1 MKRALLTL
9 LLTALVAVAASGS
22 SEVRLSNDTDVLSV
36 ELVSA
41 ELDRTVIRCRV
52 GSFLMSDVVVDG
64 RTYSRFLL
72 GDESST
78 LEKGLPELPTVARSI
93 AIPGDAGME
102 VRVLSSHYVEFHDV
116 DVLPSRGSIPRNVDP
131 ATVGYE
137 FAAFYESD
145 GWYPEK
151 LAAAGTPYIMRDVR
165 GTVVVL
171 NPFRYSPSTRTLCV
185 YDDIVVEVVRVGPG
199 SVNLLDGPVL
209 AAPQAEFD
217 RIYERHFLNYRKA
230 VRPRYAPVGEV
241 GDMLIIAY
249 DAFMPAM
256 ESFVD
261 WKLQMGIPCEMVGM
275 SEVGTTSEDVAT
287 YIADYYDS
295 NDLTYVLLVGDGAQV
310 PTPQTG
316 GGASD
321 PSYTLVA
328 GDDTY
333 PDIFVGR
340 FSAESEGNVATQ
352 VLRSVEY
359 EKTPLAGGDWYHRA
373 TGIASDDGPGDDME
387 FDDEHADN
395 MRLDLLDSTYTL
407 VDQIYAPTATGSQ
420 VTTALNGGRG
430 LINYTGHGHT
440 MGWATTGFDSGD
452 VNILTNDNML
462 PFIWSVA
469 CLNGN
474 FDDNN
479 CFAEAWMRATNGGE
493 PTGAIGT
500 YMSSINQD
508 WDEPMDAQ
516 DEMVDLLVA
525 GAKRTFGGLSFNGSC
540 HMLDEYGL
548 AAEND
553 FLAWHLFG
561 DPSLRVRT
569 DSPFA
574 LSVDHADTVAPTSW
588 TFDITVAGVE
598 GALCGL
604 YRGGVSYGSA
614 FTDASGV
621 ATIPVNGVLPS
632 DQDVTVTVTAPNAI
646 PYFGSFRVSQ
656 AYTPILEVLPADF
669 RVRLAPDEA
678 WSDSLRIG
686 NAGEE
691 LSILHYEISIAD
703 AGMSR
708 SVNSSSVSMSPS
720 AYVAGVPTEYTLEL
734 YNGSSEAQWIN
745 GARLSFPEGVVV
757 NSWSDFIVEERKLSY
772 DGASS
777 DTSSVV
783 WAGDWW
789 NVVYPGETAL
799 ASVNITVGA
808 AVQGD
813 VEVTYGLTGDG
824 HGTPPHAMSGTAD
837 LTGTGPSVLTV
848 LSPDGHEV
856 WGVGETRDVTWEP
869 TGGPIYV
876 DILCST
882 DGGETWYT
890 AVEGTPDD
898 GHHAWTVDAPVS
910 DNCLLRV
917 CLSVSPGVGD
927 TGDAS
932 FSVYQPVE
940 WLTVEPLSGD
950 VVADAS
956 ATHSVE
962 LTSAG
967 LVPGDYAADI
977 IITSNGGPPLAIP
990 VEFLVGEEDR
1000 DARVP
1005 EVPTLYG
1012 SYPNPFNP
1020 VTRIAFSVPETTRVR
1035 ISIFTVSGRLV
1046 RVLSDDLRGAGR
1058 HTEPWDGKD
1067 EAGARVASGVYIYH
1081 VEAGSR
1087 DLWGRMVL
1095 IK

>member
-1 MKRALLTL
+1 LKRVLLTL
-9 LLTALVAVAASGS
+9 FVLALVAGLAPASS
-22 SEVRLSNDTDVLSV
+22 DVRLNNETDVLSV
-36 ELVSA
+36 DVVSA
-41 ELDRTVIRCRV
+41 GLDRTVIRYRV
-52 GSFLMSDVVVDG
+52 GSFTMSGVAVGG
-64 RTYSRFLL
+64 RDYTKVLL
-72 GDESST
+72 GDESNT
-78 LEKGLPELPTVARSI
+78 LERGLPELPTVARSI

-102 VRVLSSHYVEFHDV
+102 VRVLSSHYVEFNDV

-131 ATVGYE
+131 ASVEYE
-137 FAAFYESD
+137 FAPFYESD
-145 GWYPEK
+145 GWYPGRLVE
-151 LAAAGTPYIMRDVR
+151 ARDPYIMRAVR
-165 GTVVVL
+165 GMVVVL
-171 NPFRYSPSTRTLCV
+171 NPFSYNPSTRILRV
-185 YDDIVVEVVRVGPG
+185 YDEVVVEAVRVGRG
-199 SVNLLDGPVL
+199 SVNLLDGPAM

-217 RIYERHFLNYRKA
+217 RIYERHFLNYREA

-241 GDMLIIAY
+241 GEMLIIAY
-249 DAFMPAM
+249 DAFMPSM
-256 ESFVD
+256 EPFVD

-275 SEVGTTSEDVAT
+275 SEVGTTSEDVAA

-310 PTPQTG
+310 PTLQH

-321 PSYTLVA
+321 PSYTLLA

-359 EKTPLAGGDWYHRA
+359 EKTPQVGGDWYHRA
-373 TGIASDDGPGDDME
+373 TGIASDQGPGDDME
-387 FDDEHADN
+387 FDDEHVDN
-395 MRLDLLDSTYTL
+395 IRLDLLGSTYTE
-407 VDQIYAPTATGSQ
+407 VDQIYDPTASAAEVIT
-420 VTTALNGGRG
+420 VLNEGRG
-430 LINYTGHGHT
+430 VINYTGHGHT
-440 MGWATTGFDSGD
+440 MGWGSSGFDSGD
-452 VNILTNDNML
+452 VNALTNDNML

-525 GAKRTFGGLSFNGSC
+525 GAKRTLGGLSFNGSC

-548 AAEND
+548 AAEDD

-569 DSPFA
+569 DTPTV

-588 TFDITVAGVE
+588 TFDVTVAGVE
-598 GALCGL
+598 GALCAL
-604 YRGGVSYGSA
+604 YRDGVSYGSA

-621 ATIPVNGVLPS
+621 ATISVNGVLPS
-632 DQDVTVTVTAPNAI
+632 DQDVTVTVTAPNAL

-656 AYTPILEVLPADF
+656 AYTPILDVSPADF
-669 RVRLAPDEA
+669 DVRLAPDETR
-678 WSDSLRIG
+678 SDSLRIG

-691 LSILHYEISIAD
+691 LSILHYEISVVD

-708 SVNSSSVSMSPS
+708 SVNSSRVSMAPS

-734 YNGSSEAQWIN
+734 YNGSSEGQWIN
-745 GARLSFPEGVVV
+745 GASLSFPDSVVI
-757 NSWSDFIVEERKLSY
+757 NSCSDFTVADRKLSY

-777 DTSSVV
+777 GNSSAV

-808 AVQGD
+808 AEQGD
-813 VEVTYGLTGDG
+813 VEALYGLTGDG
-824 HGTPPHAMSGTAD
+824 HGSPPHAMSGTAD

-848 LSPDGHEV
+848 LSPNGHEV

-876 DILCST
+876 NICCST

-890 AVEGTPDD
+890 AVSGTPDD
-898 GHHAWTVDAPVS
+898 GHHEWTVDAPVS

-917 CLSVSPGVGD
+917 CLSVDESVGD

-940 WLTVEPLSGD
+940 WLTVAPLSGD
-950 VVADAS
+950 VPADAD

-962 LTSAG
+962 LSSVG

-977 IITSNGGPPLAIP
+977 VITSNGGPPLAIP
-990 VEFLVGEEDR
+990 VELSVGEEER
-1000 DARVP
+1000 DTRVP
-1005 EVPTLYG
+1005 EVATLYG

-1020 VTRIAFSVPETTRVR
+1020 VTRIAFSVPRTTRVT
-1035 ISIFTVSGRLV
+1035 ISIFTVGGRLV
-1046 RVLSDDLRGAGR
+1046 RVLVDDLYGAGR
-1058 HTEPWDGKD
+1058 HSEPWDGRD
-1067 EAGARVASGVYIYH
+1067 EAGARAASGVYVYR